1 MELPT
6 QKMNLLVT
14 GGCGYKGS
22 VLIPLLLA
30 DGHSVT
36 NIDTQWFGN
45 ALPEHSRLTN
55 VKMDIRDTDAI
66 NLDGVQ
72 AVIHLA
78 NIANDPAVELNPT
91 LSWEVNVLAG
101 QQLADRAVR
110 AGVKQFLFAS
120 SGSVYGVKDEPQVT
134 EDLTLVP
141 ISVYNKTKM
150 VAERVFMSYAKQ
162 MQVHCIRPA
171 TVCGL
176 SPRMRLDVSVNMLTY
191 QGIKNGKITVFGGEQ
206 TRPNIHIQDLA
217 NVYRHF
223 LAKPEIESGCYNA
236 GFENIKI
243 REIAERVKQRTGAE
257 IVITESNDPRSYRQD
272 SSKLLATG
280 FKPNFNVQ
288 NAIDEITEAYLN
300 GKLPDGENCYTVK
313 WMKHLQLEGN

>member
-1 MELPT
+1 
-6 QKMNLLVT
+6 MNLLVT

-30 DGHSVT
+30 DGHSVIS
-36 NIDTQWFGN
+36 IDTQWFGN
-45 ALPEHSRLTN
+45 ALPEHPSSPTSSWMCATPMPSRSM
-55 VKMDIRDTDAI
+55 VWRPSFIW
-66 NLDGVQ
+66 
-72 AVIHLA
+72 
-78 NIANDPAVELNPT
+78 PT
-91 LSWEVNVLAG
+91 LPMIQRWSSTPHLSWEVNVLAG

-120 SGSVYGVKDEPQVT
+120 SGSVYGVKDEPNVT
-134 EDLTLVP
+134 EDLSLVP

-150 VAERVFMSYAKQ
+150 VAERVFLSYADQ

-191 QGIKNGKITVFGGEQ
+191 QGLKNGKITVFGGEQ

-223 LAKPEIESGCYNA
+223 LAHPELASGCYNA

-243 REIAERVKQRTGAE
+243 LEIAERVQRQTGAE
-257 IVITESNDPRSYRQD
+257 IVVS
-272 SSKLLATG
+272 
-280 FKPNFNVQ
+280 
-288 NAIDEITEAYLN
+288 
-300 GKLPDGENCYTVK
+300 
-313 WMKHLQLEGN
+313 